1 MMSPLLRVN
10 GKGNANL
17 PKETLDYGLRV
28 SIVGTSKGQGGKELE
43 ELKGVTIP
51 IKITGT
57 FSEPKPSVDLAA
69 IVKEQATGELKAK
82 AEEKLKEELGDDLG
96 GLLSGALGGK
106 KATDDEAADTESTEP
121 ATADETTE
129 AADEAAPAEEK
140 SAEDQ
145 LKEDVKEK
153 LKGFF

>member
-1 MMSPLLRVN
+1 LRVN
-10 GKGNANL
+10 GQGNASL
-17 PKETLDYGLRV
+17 PKETIDYGLRV

-96 GLLSGALGGK
+96 GLLGGALGGK
-106 KATDDEAADTESTEP
+106 KATDDEAAADTEN
-121 ATADETTE
+121 
-129 AADEAAPAEEK
+129 
-140 SAEDQ
+140 
-145 LKEDVKEK
+145 
-153 LKGFF
+153 